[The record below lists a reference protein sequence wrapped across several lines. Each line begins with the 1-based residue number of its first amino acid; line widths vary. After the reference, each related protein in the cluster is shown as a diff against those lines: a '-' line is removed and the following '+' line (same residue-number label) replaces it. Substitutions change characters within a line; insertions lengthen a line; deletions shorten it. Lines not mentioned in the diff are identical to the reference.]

1 MLSVIWVA
9 FLALALLCGA
19 VTGRL
24 DAVTA
29 AVGTGASE
37 AVTLAISI
45 AGLMCF
51 WSGVMEVIRASGL
64 AEKLSH
70 ALTPL
75 LRPLFGKAANDREA
89 MELVSANV
97 TAATPR
103 AKRQLKES
111 PSRSLTTEVS
121 SKPISR
127 KTDDSRIIISEFHV
141 VLLDMRCV
149 GVSDLGPR

>member
-45 AGLMCF
+45 AGLMLSLIHISPASPRPSR
-51 WSGVMEVIRASGL
+51 WSMRWRRW
-64 AEKLSH
+64 
-70 ALTPL
+70 ALT
-75 LRPLFGKAANDREA
+75 AAW
-89 MELVSANV
+89 
-97 TAATPR
+97 TA
-103 AKRQLKES
+103 
-111 PSRSLTTEVS
+111 S
-121 SKPISR
+121 S
-127 KTDDSRIIISEFHV
+127 
-141 VLLDMRCV
+141 
-149 GVSDLGPR
+149 